1 MRVPKS
7 RAKHLGYFARKQHMT
22 SSFSISRG
30 GGNCPRLPPPP
41 LRAPMTATFTFQ
53 IYLVSVCYGKS
64 KLASVLDKSRFDLL
78 GQLVLLPDF
87 VLVSP
92 IPEPLGD
99 VRSKHSSVAAFP
111 RWGGQ
116 ALYLTANCVTPI
128 VFHSFKINCHI
139 FSVNKGYIMGGDDH
153 TMKVYRAHEHTTS

>member
-1 MRVPKS
+1 
-7 RAKHLGYFARKQHMT
+7 MT
-22 SSFSISRG
+22 SSFLNSRG
-30 GGNCPRLPPPP
+30 GGATVQGCPL

-128 VFHSFKINCHI
+128 VFHSFEMNCHI
-139 FSVNKGYIMGGDDH
+139 FSVGKDGMYII
-153 TMKVYRAHEHTTS
+153 K